1 MGQDGDVSWCHETT
15 AQMPRVWDPPSLHL
29 CVLSIDWFWFS
40 SFCYNKTLSMVL
52 SEFSESSQWIIEPE
66 QVVGT
71 PKSVASFSEVRLTQE
86 PWTRTAHVWSKS
98 SLVEDWTLSLWSLAK
113 VQVVSVR
120 NEFYFEMYILYLK
133 RK

>member
-1 MGQDGDVSWCHETT
+1 
-15 AQMPRVWDPPSLHL
+15 
-29 CVLSIDWFWFS
+29 
-40 SFCYNKTLSMVL
+40 MVL